1 MAPFISEAEWQ
12 QYEDD
17 INSFNDDAMQ
27 QPITWVKS
35 ISIFDALGREKLK
48 TKTVELKGLINYN
61 HFRSWPI
68 NKESITGQIDKE
80 SMLLYLNHKYLLE
93 SGYIG
98 ESGTFDFKADLDK
111 FIVDGFEYSAK
122 GNSQTAQTKNKTLL
136 HFIVLKRE
144 EKLT

>member
-1 MAPFISEAEWQ
+1 MAPFISDAEWQ

-17 INSFNDDAMQ
+17 INSFNNDAFQ
-27 QPITWVKS
+27 QSITWVKS
-35 ISIFDALGREKLK
+35 INIFDTFGREKPK
-48 TKTVELKGLINYN
+48 TKSVELKGLINYN

-80 SMLLYLNHKYLLE
+80 SMLLYLNHNYLLE
-93 SGYIG
+93 LGLINENG
-98 ESGTFDFKADLDK
+98 IFDFKPDLDK
-111 FIVDGFEYSAK
+111 FIIDGLEYSAK

-144 EKLT
+144 EKST